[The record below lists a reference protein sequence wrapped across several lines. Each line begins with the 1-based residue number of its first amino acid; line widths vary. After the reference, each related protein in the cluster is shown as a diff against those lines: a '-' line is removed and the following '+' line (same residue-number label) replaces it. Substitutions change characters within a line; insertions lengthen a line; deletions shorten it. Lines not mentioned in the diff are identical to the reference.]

1 MIQVERKAQD
11 RCAKRTSRPIQ
22 LTSQAVH
29 RLVRGKASMA
39 AQYNVVFMLGPPG
52 AGKGT
57 QSNIIAQTFG
67 YDHVCVGDLLK
78 GEVKQ
83 PDSAIGRLIKEQI
96 LSNTIVSWTVTCP
109 LLERYMKESR
119 NKNFVIDGFPRTQ
132 DNFDGWNL
140 TLGNKVNL
148 QCVFFLSCPFEL
160 CTERCLGRGAAGS
173 GRPDDNEASL
183 QKRFDTFSNDTVHIL
198 NWYEKR
204 GLLRTID
211 GAKSIEEVAADVK
224 SHFIK
229 L

>member
-57 QSNIIAQTFG
+57 QSNIIAQ
-67 YDHVCVGDLLK
+67 
-78 GEVKQ
+78 
-83 PDSAIGRLIKEQI
+83 
-96 LSNTIVSWTVTCP
+96 
-109 LLERYMKESR
+109 ESR